1 MRKKY
6 IKKQRE
12 AFIKK
17 TNLGE
22 DLLTFTEE
30 EYARLQMIDECHQKG
45 IKFIDKVDELRNFV
59 VQDQTVVECLKKL
72 GKID

>member
-6 IKKQRE
+6 TKKERE
-12 AFIKK
+12 ASIKK

-30 EYARLQMIDECHQKG
+30 EYARLQMIDECH
-45 IKFIDKVDELRNFV
+45 
-59 VQDQTVVECLKKL
+59 
-72 GKID
+72 